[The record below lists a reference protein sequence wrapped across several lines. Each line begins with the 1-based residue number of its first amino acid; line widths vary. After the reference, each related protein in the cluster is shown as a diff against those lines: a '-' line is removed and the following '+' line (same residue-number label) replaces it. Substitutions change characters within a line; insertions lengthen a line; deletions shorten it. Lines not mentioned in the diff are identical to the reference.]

1 MYDFRMSSFSDGSC
15 VQPWVQVERH
25 QKRYARSK
33 ARQLFVVSE
42 GIRNLG
48 YWWLKIW
55 HNEYRI
61 TSALLNKRRDKFH
74 HCVLSKMAMEVCLN
88 ENKGRKLAYKVHK
101 KVKYFA

>member
-1 MYDFRMSSFSDGSC
+1 MSSFSDGSC

-33 ARQLFVVSE
+33 ARQLFVVSK